1 VQTCG
6 SGETTSRSSCI
17 AGHRAAASALSVP
30 PTAKDTASAA
40 AAHQQVFVYSE
51 GGVHDVV
58 LQVQSG
64 GGPLNL
70 IGRLLSFPLYA
81 ALLA

>member
-1 VQTCG
+1 MQTCG

-58 LQVQSG
+58 LQV
-64 GGPLNL
+64 PREAHYL